1 MEIEV
6 TKAGEAVLVVA
17 LGEIVSRDDQQALLQ
32 AVGEK
37 LAEGEETFVMDLSK
51 VPYVSS
57 LGIAALVAVY
67 VKTDRAGGTLRL
79 VNPRPRV
86 ASILEMTKVA
96 DFFRTYSS
104 VEEALSAD

>member
-6 TKAGEAVLVVA
+6 TKTGDAVLLVA
-17 LGEIVSRDDQQALLQ
+17 SGEIVSRDDQQALSQ

-37 LAEGEETFVMDLSK
+37 LADGEQSFVMDLSQ

-67 VKTDRAGGTLRL
+67 VKTDRAGAALRV

-96 DFFRTYSS
+96 GFFRTYSS
-104 VEEALSAD
+104 VEEALTAD